1 MKIAFDRFVQFGIAL
16 RTAGERPVL
25 VVIAGVAVLLLVL
38 AWFNVRAIE
47 VVTDGI
53 ADRMLPA
60 VALVREPI
68 ALTRRIGDQIG
79 TLLAVRAE
87 NERLR
92 AENRRLLDWQSRAVW
107 LTVENRSLRTM
118 LDMSTGTPDAAWTT
132 ARIVADSAGPFVHT
146 RLIDVGRDHAIE
158 VGMAVLTPQGMIGRV
173 IDVGARSARVLLLT
187 DFNSKLP
194 VIIERSGD
202 QALLAGD
209 NTAEPKLQFLPMNP
223 RFAIGDRVMTSGK
236 GGVLPPG
243 LMIGEIARIDGSRVA
258 VRTFVEW
265 PSVDFVSVLRQAPLP
280 PPQSG
285 PDSGMEPAAP
295 EIEPAPALADQ
306 RGSDQRGSVQRGAP
320 QQGAVAGLVGG

>member
-1 MKIAFDRFVQFGIAL
+1 VKIAFVDRFVQFGTAL
-16 RTAGERPVL
+16 RAAGERPVL
-25 VVIAGVAVLLLVL
+25 VAVIGVAVLLLVL
-38 AWFNVRAIE
+38 VRFNVRVIE

-53 ADRMLPA
+53 ADRMVPA

-79 TLLAVRAE
+79 ALLAVRAE

-92 AENRRLLDWQSRAVW
+92 AENRRLLEWQSRAVW

-118 LDMSTGTPDAAWTT
+118 LDMTT
-132 ARIVADSAGPFVHT
+132 ATPETALTTAQIVADSAGPFVHT
-146 RLIDVGRDHAIE
+146 RLIDAGRDHAIE
-158 VGMAVLTPQGMIGRV
+158 VGMAVLTPQGMVGRI

-243 LMIGEIARIDGSRVA
+243 LMIGEIARIDGGRVA

-265 PSVDFVSVLRQAPLP
+265 PTVDFVSVLRHAPLP
-280 PPQSG
+280 
-285 PDSGMEPAAP
+285 AP
-295 EIEPAPALADQ
+295 ESDTDGGLEPTAPELEPEPALADQ
-306 RGSDQRGSVQRGAP
+306 GGADLRGIGQPGAL
-320 QQGAVAGLVGG
+320 VGLVGG

>member
-1 MKIAFDRFVQFGIAL
+1 MKIAFVDRFAQLGTAL

-25 VVIAGVAVLLLVL
+25 VAVIGVAVLLLVL
-38 AWFNVRAIE
+38 ARFNVRAIE
-47 VVTDGI
+47 VVSDGI

-79 TLLAVRAE
+79 ALLAVRAE

-92 AENRRLLDWQSRAVW
+92 AENRRLLEWQSRAVW

-118 LDMSTGTPDAAWTT
+118 LDMTTETPDAAMTT
-132 ARIVADSAGPFVHT
+132 AQIVADSAGPFVHT
-146 RLIDVGRDHAIE
+146 RLIDAGRDHAID
-158 VGMAVLTPQGMIGRV
+158 VGMAVLTPQGMVGR
-173 IDVGARSARVLLLT
+173 IINVGERSARVLLLT

-258 VRTFVEW
+258 VRTYVEW
-265 PSVDFVSVLRQAPLP
+265 PTVDFVSVLRHAPLP
-280 PPQSG
+280 PPESG
-285 PDSGMEPAAP
+285 SDDGMEPTAP
-295 EIEPAPALADQ
+295 ALAPALADH
-306 RGSDQRGSVQRGAP
+306 RGADQQRSTP
-320 QQGAVAGLVGG
+320 QGTARPAAVVGLVGG